1 MWKRRGF
8 RQAGSGA
15 VAAMLAVCMAAFAP
29 ARAESGDAAPAVQMH
44 RAVYDLSLDRVKNV
58 SDIEGLQGRMVV
70 EWRGGSACG
79 GYISDQRVVILS
91 SDAQGNSSTNDV
103 RLSSWESLD
112 GGEFRFERTEYA
124 NGELAARESGQV
136 RRGLEGV
143 VLEMEGKKPQRLPA
157 AVLFPT
163 AFNLGLIQAAAE
175 RRTMFSGLLFDGS
188 QSGMTAVTAFIGKP
202 APAPADARAVKIE
215 NQGDGTSLK
224 SALAWPVR
232 MSYFDSGDSTSEQD
246 GTPSFEMGAR
256 LFPNGVMSSLLLD
269 YEDASVKGELTK
281 LEYFRPGSC

>member
-1 MWKRRGF
+1 
-8 RQAGSGA
+8 
-15 VAAMLAVCMAAFAP
+15 MLAVCMAAFAP

-124 NGELAARESGQV
+124 NGEPPRAKAGRSGAAWKASFWKWRARSRKGF
-136 RRGLEGV
+136 
-143 VLEMEGKKPQRLPA
+143 LP
-157 AVLFPT
+157 PC
-163 AFNLGLIQAAAE
+163 
-175 RRTMFSGLLFDGS
+175 FSR
-188 QSGMTAVTAFIGKP
+188 P
-202 APAPADARAVKIE
+202 
-215 NQGDGTSLK
+215 
-224 SALAWPVR
+224 
-232 MSYFDSGDSTSEQD
+232 
-246 GTPSFEMGAR
+246 PSIWG
-256 LFPNGVMSSLLLD
+256 
-269 YEDASVKGELTK
+269 
-281 LEYFRPGSC
+281 